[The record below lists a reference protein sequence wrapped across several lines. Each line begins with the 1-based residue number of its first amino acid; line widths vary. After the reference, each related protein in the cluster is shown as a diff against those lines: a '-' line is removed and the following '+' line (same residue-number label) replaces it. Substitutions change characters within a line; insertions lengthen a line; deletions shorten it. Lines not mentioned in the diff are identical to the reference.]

1 MKIKGV
7 TIVIWRFIVFM
18 ANMSFFIVSFVKEKV
33 LVYV

>member
-7 TIVIWRFIVFM
+7 TIVIWRFMTIS
-18 ANMSFFIVSFVKEKV
+18 MSFSIVSFVKEKV